1 MPIST
6 PSYSA
11 NFVCLCSMV
20 HILSIRC
27 NLLYLEVLSVKYREM
42 SKNYIFRELECQMT
56 KEEVAELCFKS
67 VRTVTGWDEGNP
79 IPPEC
84 KRLMRMA
91 KGRELSISGDWEQ
104 FKMLY
109 DSMELPAGQVV
120 RRQQILAG
128 IALLGIQSELEIK
141 TSTHLLKL
149 ARIIARIKK

>member
-1 MPIST
+1 
-6 PSYSA
+6 
-11 NFVCLCSMV
+11 MV
-20 HILSIRC
+20 HISLVHC
-27 NLLYLEVLSVKYREM
+27 NLLYLKVLSLKYREM

-56 KEEVAELCFKS
+56 KEEVAKLCFKS

-91 KGRELSISGDWEQ
+91 KGRELSISENWEQ

-109 DSMELPAGQVV
+109 DSMDLSTGQVV
-120 RRQQILAG
+120 RPQQILAG

-141 TSTHLLKL
+141 TSTYLLRV
-149 ARIIARIKK
+149 ARSIARIKEKV